1 MQTELRMI
9 QIRLR
14 PSPRLMVKRARN
26 DLTQA
31 EGPSNVD
38 SIEILR
44 KLIAFPTISRDRN
57 LDLIGHVA
65 TLLEAHRIPFELIH
79 DGEHRKANLFATVG
93 LRGEG
98 GHHAV
103 RPHRRGANR
112 RAAMD
117 RAGVRDEREDR
128 LYGRGAADMKGFVSC
143 ALAAVLRASRMELK
157 TPLHLA
163 LSYDEKVGC
172 LGVRSLIRMLYQI
185 PLIRTHV
192 PSLASRST

>member
-1 MQTELRMI
+1 
-9 QIRLR
+9 
-14 PSPRLMVKRARN
+14 MVKRARN

-57 LDLIGHVA
+57 LNLIGHVA
-65 TLLEAHRIPFELIH
+65 TLLEADRIPFELIH

-93 LRGEG
+93 LRE
-98 GHHAV
+98 
-103 RPHRRGANR
+103 
-112 RAAMD
+112 
-117 RAGVRDEREDR
+117 RAGIMLSGRTDVVPIDGQQWTVPAFEMTEREDR

-143 ALAAVLRASRMELK
+143 ALAAALRASRMELK

-163 LSYDEKVGC
+163 LSHDEKVGC